1 MKTLKLVR
9 DNGKDDNIDRAN
21 FELHCR
27 GGRTVVQSTQHN
39 HVPRFH
45 SINIFYERSLF
56 FRTPSTAVDITSFR
70 DLLTADK

>member
-21 FELHCR
+21 FELHCQ

-45 SINIFYERSLF
+45 SINTFL
-56 FRTPSTAVDITSFR
+56 
-70 DLLTADK
+70 